1 VDHCSGKDC
10 RAETEATVKR
20 GMDGV
25 LGNFP
30 NVFSF
35 AIPAVVGIWW
45 YATGVS
51 QSLKPDAQTA
61 QRFQFVWQLY
71 DGSQRL
77 LVFGAV
83 FGLVWGI
90 VRRPVWELL
99 GWGLH
104 ILIDIPTHTGIF
116 AIHFLWPL
124 SSYGF
129 EGIRWENPW
138 FMAVNYGALL
148 AVFGW
153 MWRARRARDAATDRD
168 ARPVAKASR

>member
-1 VDHCSGKDC
+1 
-10 RAETEATVKR
+10 
-20 GMDGV
+20 
-25 LGNFP
+25 
-30 NVFSF
+30 
-35 AIPAVVGIWW
+35 VVGIWW

-51 QSLKPDAQTA
+51 HSLKPDAQTA

-71 DGSQRL
+71 NGSHSL

-83 FGLVWGI
+83 LGLVWGWFG
-90 VRRPVWELL
+90 VRCGSFW

-116 AIHFLWPL
+116 AIHFLGPL
-124 SSYGF
+124 SSYRF